1 MRKTIW
7 VFVVALVVVG
17 LLAPA
22 WGQNEPIGPGDTSL
36 RAAPAAGPIKAAAPG
51 QPTILVYEDSGV
63 FEGWK
68 TALDAMGLTYT
79 YHKVAADFI
88 TALSSGTW
96 NLVCIN
102 QVSITALDAYWDD
115 VEAYLGGGGKLIIF
129 NYTMNNVSGHPLWA
143 AMGAQWQANVSA
155 PENLSSLDPSHSV
168 WARSNGVPTSVA
180 PSHDIVD
187 NGDYMSALAGARAV
201 AYSNT
206 NDGTH
211 VRTICREDHRTIL
224 NSIGPSDYRTTDG
237 DADTVMDIVELMQN
251 EVIYVLN
258 NGWSILLLDDFTA
271 TLNPRFTNALDR
283 LGLIYTVDTSTATFL
298 NHLAGGNWALV
309 CVYTGYSTMDANWGQ
324 LNSYLSAG
332 GRLIVMYWNMDAVPG
347 ESLWATMGAS
357 WQSDISAAE
366 AVHRWVSGNPLF
378 QRPEVCPDLTSFME
392 YAGDNGDYIQAL
404 AGATA
409 LAGLQGAPPDATK
422 ARAAMRNDGRSILDT
437 FVAVD
442 YGGGGGAPPDVDG
455 DGVTDVTEWMTNQ
468 VAMAG
473 GHEKFTYFVD
483 DRANYAY
490 FDDISATGTALTFA
504 NLDDGEATIDIP
516 FNFLF
521 HGLQF
526 NRVRVGVNGLVGFDE
541 SADLYHVNYPLPI
554 NRIMT
559 ANVTDRFFAPFWDD
573 LDTTD
578 GGQVL
583 WQVEGSAPY
592 RRLIVQW
599 QDVPH
604 YVGGAGSSPSGAT
617 FQIQLWESWNCG
629 IALYADLE
637 FGDMGYDS
645 GNTATVGVQNDFA
658 DGVQYSYNTA
668 ALSNGMG
675 IVMTSLPHFLDVG
688 VYAAPANVV
697 SGGTVSLS
705 GGYADWWFHAL
716 STWAWTRTPAIG
728 TFDDASSRNTV
739 WHAPINSGLSD
750 IVVTFRGTA
759 TCNGHAPLGDF
770 AETTVTLKWDYDGDT
785 IQDAWELGHGLNPQD
800 AADAAQDP
808 DKDGLTNLQEYTN
821 GTDPHDMDS
830 DNDGFR
836 DWEEVTLGSDP
847 TNPASMPT
855 HGHFND
861 VPAVPLH
868 WAFHQIEA
876 MLRLGITGGCSAAP
890 PLYCPNSPVTRG
902 QMAKFICVAAGKT
915 GLDKPTPTFADVP
928 KTHMFYGFVE
938 RLADAASWGGAAP
951 TSGCRIVGSTKY
963 YCPNDPVARA
973 QMAKFLCIANGKTAY
988 NKPTPT
994 FTDVP
999 ASHSFYGWIERLAD
1013 AASWGGTAVTSGCG
1027 CPGTYPPGSKCYCP
1041 SANNTRAEMAVFL
1054 LRAFG
1059 IPY

>member
-1 MRKTIW
+1 MKKSVW
-7 VFVVALVVVG
+7 VFVVAAVVFG

-22 WGQNEPIGPGDTSL
+22 WGQNNEGTAAQTPATTGPK
-36 RAAPAAGPIKAAAPG
+36 RANAPPGPKV
-51 QPTILVYEDSGV
+51 LVYEDSGV

-68 TALDAMGLTYT
+68 TALDAMGLAYT

-88 TALSSGTW
+88 TALPSGTW
-96 NLVCIN
+96 DLVCIN
-102 QVSITALDAYWDD
+102 QVGAPALDTYWDD
-115 VEAYLGGGGKLIIF
+115 VKAYLDGGGKLIIF
-129 NYTMNNVSGHPLWA
+129 NYTMNNVSAHPLWA
-143 AMGAQWQANVSA
+143 AMGAQWQADVSTS
-155 PENLSSLDPSHSV
+155 EQLNSWDPSHSV
-168 WARSNGVPTSVA
+168 WARSNGVPTSIA
-180 PSHDIVD
+180 PSHDIID

-201 AYSNT
+201 GYSNT
-206 NDGTH
+206 SVPSH
-211 VRTICREDHRTIL
+211 ARVICREDHRTIL
-224 NSIGPSDYRTTDG
+224 NSIGPSDYRTTEGDG
-237 DADTVMDIVELMQN
+237 DTVLDIVELMQN

-258 NGWSILLLDDFTA
+258 NGWSILLLDDYTA
-271 TLNPRFTNALDR
+271 ALNPRFTNALDR
-283 LGLIYTVDTSTATFL
+283 LGLIYTVDTDTPSFL
-298 NHLAGGNWALV
+298 NHLASGNWALV
-309 CVYTGYSTMDANWGQ
+309 CVYTAYTAMNPNWGQ

-332 GRLIVMYWNMDAVPG
+332 GRLIVMYWNMNAVPG

-357 WQSDISAAE
+357 WQSDVSAAE
-366 AVHRWVSGNPLF
+366 AVHRWVSGHPLF
-378 QRPEVCPDLTSFME
+378 QRPQVCPDLTSFME

-409 LAGLQGAPPDATK
+409 VAGLNGGTPQQ
-422 ARAAMRNDGRSILDT
+422 ARAVMRNDGRSILDT
-437 FVAVD
+437 FVSVD

-473 GHEKFTYFVD
+473 GHEKFTYYVD
-483 DRANYAY
+483 DRASYAY
-490 FDDISATGTALTFA
+490 FDDISATGTPITFTGTIP
-504 NLDDGEATIDIP
+504 LDDGEATIDIP
-516 FNFLF
+516 FNFSF

-526 NRVRVGVNGLVGFDE
+526 NRVRVGVNGVVGFDE
-541 SADLYHVNYPLPI
+541 SAEIDFVNYPLPI
-554 NRIMT
+554 NRIMGT
-559 ANVTDRFFAPFWDD
+559 NITDRFFAPFWDD
-573 LDTTD
+573 LDTTH
-578 GGQVL
+578 GGEVR
-583 WQVEGSAPY
+583 WQVKGSAPY

-604 YVGGAGSSPSGAT
+604 YAGAVSSPSGAT

-629 IALYADLE
+629 LALYADLD
-637 FGDMGYDS
+637 FGDPAYNLGA
-645 GNTATVGVQNDFA
+645 TATVGVENDFA
-658 DGVQYSYNTA
+658 DAVQYSYNTA

-688 VYAAPANVV
+688 VMASPANVV
-697 SGGTVSLS
+697 SGGTVSLAS
-705 GGYADWWFHAL
+705 AYSDWWLHDL
-716 STWAWTRTPAIG
+716 SSWAWTRTPAVG
-728 TFDDASSRNTV
+728 TFDNASSPNTV

-759 TCNGHAPLGDF
+759 TCNGHAPLTDF
-770 AETTVTLKWDYDGDT
+770 AEKTVTLKWDYDGDT
-785 IQDAWELGHGLNPQD
+785 IQDAWELDRGLNPQD

-821 GTDPHDMDS
+821 GTDPHSMDTDS
-830 DNDGFR
+830 DGFR

-847 TNPASMPT
+847 TNAGSTPT

-861 VPAVPLH
+861 VPAVPMH

-915 GLDKPTPTFADVP
+915 GLDSLTATFADVP

-938 RLADAASWGGAAP
+938 RLAHAASWGGLAP
-951 TSGCRIVGSTKY
+951 TGGCRVEGSTKY
-963 YCPNDPVARA
+963 YCPNDPVTRA

-1059 IPY
+1059 IPC